1 MFNDCVVARFYFY
14 MDGTSKLMRIKYSVD
29 ENGTIILGDINEVHI
44 AYEDVPEVK
53 SKPEIG
59 VTQASEEESS
69 TVSVNAEDK
78 EDEEED
84 KEDKDSEDQFPFED
98 VEEKDDEEE
107 KETDEDKEED
117 DEEDKGP
124 IFVDE
129 VKKDEEDPEESE
141 PKNDDSDSEP
151 SDDKDEEDDKEKD
164 DNFVETSEIV
174 DAADNGSDAELV
186 EAAQV
191 VNAEV
196 TPNDKKVSVDNETE
210 TQETTS
216 SSTSFA
222 ESERAE
228 FEALKREKKIA
239 LVNSYKEDLSSE
251 TIADFMSKIDE
262 FDTNELETELLKAYK
277 AEVSS
282 RKPMRAFAF
291 AQPNNVKEK
300 ESSLSA
306 LVRKYLKR

>member
-1 MFNDCVVARFYFY
+1 MFNDCAVARFYFY

-29 ENGTIILGDINEVHI
+29 ENGVITLGDINEVHI
-44 AYEDVPEVK
+44 VYEDVPEVK
-53 SKPEIG
+53 VDMTEIG

-69 TVSVNAEDK
+69 TVSVNAEEK

-84 KEDKDSEDQFPFED
+84 KEEEDQKDSKS
-98 VEEKDDEEE
+98 KD
-107 KETDEDKEED
+107 
-117 DEEDKGP
+117 
-124 IFVDE
+124 
-129 VKKDEEDPEESE
+129 
-141 PKNDDSDSEP
+141 DDSDSKP

-164 DNFVETSEIV
+164 DNFVETSEVV
-174 DAADNGSDAELV
+174 DAADNGSNAEPV

-196 TPNDKKVSVDNETE
+196 TPEIEKVSVDNETE

-228 FEALKREKKIA
+228 FEALKREKKVA
-239 LVNSYKEDLSSE
+239 LVDSYKEDLSSE
-251 TIADFMSKIDE
+251 TIAEFMSKIDE
-262 FDTNELETELLKAYK
+262 FDEKDLETELLKAYK
-277 AEVSS
+277 AEVSE

-291 AQPNNVKEK
+291 ARPNNANKD
-300 ESSLSA
+300 SLDA
-306 LVRKYLKR
+306 LVKKYKR

>member
-1 MFNDCVVARFYFY
+1 MFNDCAIARFYFY

-29 ENGTIILGDINEVHI
+29 ENGTVTLGDVNEVHI
-44 AYEDVPEVK
+44 TYEDVPEVA
-53 SKPEIG
+53 PVMTEIG

-69 TVSVNAEDK
+69 TVSVNAEEK

-84 KEDKDSEDQFPFED
+84 KEDPKSSDTP
-98 VEEKDDEEE
+98 
-107 KETDEDKEED
+107 EDKD
-117 DEEDKGP
+117 Q
-124 IFVDE
+124 
-129 VKKDEEDPEESE
+129 KD
-141 PKNDDSDSEP
+141 DDSDSET
-151 SDDKDEEDDKEKD
+151 SDDKDEEDDKEKE
-164 DNFVETSEIV
+164 DNFVETSDVV
-174 DAADNGSDAELV
+174 DAAENGSDAEPV

-196 TPNDKKVSVDNETE
+196 TPEIEKVSVDNETE

-239 LVNSYKEDLSSE
+239 LVDSYKEDLSSE

-262 FDTNELETELLKAYK
+262 LDETELEIELLKAYK
-277 AEVSS
+277 AEISKV
-282 RKPMRAFAF
+282 KPMRAFAF
-291 AQPNNVKEK
+291 ARPTKNATD
-300 ESSLSA
+300 SLDA
-306 LVRKYLKR
+306 LVKKYKR

>member
-1 MFNDCVVARFYFY
+1 MFNDCAIARFYFY

-29 ENGTIILGDINEVHI
+29 ANGVVTLGDINEVHI
-44 AYEDVPEVK
+44 SYEDVPEVT
-53 SKPEIG
+53 PVMTETG
-59 VTQASEEESS
+59 VTQTSEEESS

-84 KEDKDSEDQFPFED
+84 KEEETFVSE
-98 VEEKDDEEE
+98 KS
-107 KETDEDKEED
+107 KEED
-117 DEEDKGP
+117 EKCTVDEED
-124 IFVDE
+124 D
-129 VKKDEEDPEESE
+129 KDPKEDS
-141 PKNDDSDSEP
+141 KDDDSDSDP
-151 SDDKDEEDDKEKD
+151 SDDKDEEDDKEKE
-164 DNFVETSEIV
+164 DNFVETSDVV
-174 DAADNGSDAELV
+174 DAAENGSDAEPV

-196 TPNDKKVSVDNETE
+196 TPEIEKVSVDNETE

-239 LVNSYKEDLSSE
+239 LVDSYKEDLSSD
-251 TIADFMSKIDE
+251 TIAEFMSKIDE
-262 FDTNELETELLKAYK
+262 IDEKDLETELLKAYK

-282 RKPMRAFAF
+282 KKPMRAFAF
-291 AQPNNVKEK
+291 APTNNAKEK
-300 ESSLSA
+300 ENSLDA
-306 LVRKYLKR
+306 LVKKYKR

>member
-1 MFNDCVVARFYFY
+1 MFNDCAIARFYFY

-29 ENGTIILGDINEVHI
+29 ENGVVTLGDINEVHI
-44 AYEDVPEVK
+44 SYEDVPEVT
-53 SKPEIG
+53 PVMTETG
-59 VTQASEEESS
+59 VTQTSEEESS

-84 KEDKDSEDQFPFED
+84 KEEETFVSE
-98 VEEKDDEEE
+98 KS
-107 KETDEDKEED
+107 KEED
-117 DEEDKGP
+117 EKCTVDEED
-124 IFVDE
+124 D
-129 VKKDEEDPEESE
+129 KDPKEDS
-141 PKNDDSDSEP
+141 KDDDSDSDP
-151 SDDKDEEDDKEKD
+151 SDDKDEEDDKEKE
-164 DNFVETSEIV
+164 DNFVETSDVV
-174 DAADNGSDAELV
+174 DAAENGSDAEPV

-196 TPNDKKVSVDNETE
+196 TPEIEKVSVDNETE

-239 LVNSYKEDLSSE
+239 LVDSYKEDLSSD
-251 TIADFMSKIDE
+251 TIAEFMSKIDE
-262 FDTNELETELLKAYK
+262 IDEKDLETELLKAYK

-282 RKPMRAFAF
+282 KKPMRAFAF
-291 AQPNNVKEK
+291 APTNNAKEK
-300 ESSLSA
+300 ENSLDA
-306 LVRKYLKR
+306 LVKKYKR